1 MRTSH
6 RLLTLGLLLVSAGCN
21 RDELAPY
28 AFPSPVTVDCE
39 TIPRAY
45 LNVPYNWTP
54 EYNPA
59 NSTPPLEWSAEDLPP
74 GLVIDP
80 ATGEITGTP
89 TTEGTYYPTII
100 VKDSSKPAQVSRVAC
115 GALEVAP
122 GGVICTDDTGSIKD
136 GIVGEDYMFTATVSA
151 GVGTPPYTWSA
162 TGLPPE
168 LTIDAATGVI
178 SGTPLTPGDYNVTV
192 TAVDN
197 NGTSFDSDCG
207 ILTIWPRLD
216 VDGDKL
222 LQVYPDGCVGPGVT
236 LQDLI
241 DNGVVIGGDG
251 SPIMCEF
258 RGANGDGKL
267 PPGITVAADT
277 CAIQG
282 TVSNSERYGM
292 YVWITSMVQG
302 PVIAHVPYCAPQSSQ
317 APNAYGVDKTTMGS
331 PSTLKPGLAK
341 MSGTMVT
348 FGDWN
353 GILAEPLPPRDLRFT
368 TGMAYYARGVAFAAR
383 RRWAEARAALD
394 SVRAIAPGLPEGDN
408 RIAMQI
414 ATRMLE
420 GEIQLRSGQPRTAV
434 RAFTEAVALEDG
446 LAYTEPPTW
455 YYPARHSLGKALLA
469 AGMPVEAERVYRE
482 DLRDFPEN
490 GWSLFGLARSLERQ
504 GRGAEAGEVAARFRA
519 AWKDADVAL
528 TASRF

>member
-28 AFPSPVTVDCE
+28 AFPSPVTVECE

-45 LNVPYNWTP
+45 LNVPYSWTP
-54 EYNPA
+54 DYNPA

-74 GLVIDP
+74 GLMIDP
-80 ATGEITGTP
+80 ATGEVTGTP

-122 GGVICTDDTGSIKD
+122 GGVICTDDSGSIPD
-136 GIVGEDYMFTATVSA
+136 GIVGEAYNFTATVSA

-162 TGLPPE
+162 MGLPPE

-178 SGTPLTPGDYNVTV
+178 SGTPATPGDYTVTI

-251 SPIMCEF
+251 SAISCEF

-267 PPGITVAADT
+267 PPGITVTPDT
-277 CAIQG
+277 CEIQG
-282 TVSNSERYGM
+282 TVSASERYGM

-302 PVIAHVPYCAPQSSQ
+302 PVIAHVPYCAPQATQ
-317 APNAYGVDKTTMGS
+317 APNAYGVDKTTMGA
-331 PSTLKPGLAK
+331 PSTLKPGLAQ

-348 FGDWN
+348 FGDN
-353 GILAEPLPPRDLRFT
+353 TPDPRVEVTQTCNAPSCFFKFFFAYNTL
-368 TGMAYYARGVAFAAR
+368 GMATVSASPSGKLGMGNAF
-383 RRWAEARAALD
+383 D
-394 SVRAIAPGLPEGDN
+394 GFFHGL
-408 RIAMQI
+408 
-414 ATRMLE
+414 
-420 GEIQLRSGQPRTAV
+420 S
-434 RAFTEAVALEDG
+434 FTEMGISVADFNSRG
-446 LAYTEPPTW
+446 N
-455 YYPARHSLGKALLA
+455 RHWVVNFGFDYCISD
-469 AGMPVEAERVYRE
+469 VEADCATP
-482 DLRDFPEN
+482 DLAVQNGDGSNYEIGVIVRPE
-490 GWSLFGLARSLERQ
+490 
-504 GRGAEAGEVAARFRA
+504 
-519 AWKDADVAL
+519 
-528 TASRF
+528 

>member
-1 MRTSH
+1 M
-6 RLLTLGLLLVSAGCN
+6 SAGCN

-348 FGDWN
+348 FGDN
-353 GILAEPLPPRDLRFT
+353 TPDPRVEVTQTCNAPSCFFKFFFAYNTL
-368 TGMAYYARGVAFAAR
+368 GMATVGANPSGKLGMGNAF
-383 RRWAEARAALD
+383 D
-394 SVRAIAPGLPEGDN
+394 GFFHGLN
-408 RIAMQI
+408 
-414 ATRMLE
+414 
-420 GEIQLRSGQPRTAV
+420 
-434 RAFTEAVALEDG
+434 FTETGISVDTYNSRG
-446 LAYTEPPTW
+446 R
-455 YYPARHSLGKALLA
+455 RHWVVNFGFDYCISD
-469 AGMPVEAERVYRE
+469 VEADCATK
-482 DLRDFPEN
+482 DLAVQNGDGSNLEIGVIVRPE
-490 GWSLFGLARSLERQ
+490 
-504 GRGAEAGEVAARFRA
+504 
-519 AWKDADVAL
+519 
-528 TASRF
+528 